1 MSSQAADVQEAI
13 SMSPEP
19 ATALTELPR
28 REWRD
33 TFFTLP
39 EATRKLVVADMDRS
53 ELEAFI
59 DLLDPD
65 EVTDVLGYADEET
78 RATVLSTLATE
89 RREKIEFLLS
99 FDPESAAGLMNLEF
113 VTVDESRT
121 FPEVTERVRRFE
133 DRTGRVPT
141 IFVTEDDDL
150 LGELPGVGLS
160 MADPE
165 TEAITDYVQ
174 ETPSVRYDREDEEV
188 LEVFKRNR
196 ERTVAVLDDDDD
208 VLGVLHAND
217 LLTMIEEARGET
229 LYEFTGVAEEE
240 SVLDGPAEKVR
251 RRYKW
256 LILNLGTAFMAAA
269 VVGLFESTITAI
281 AILAAYMPVV
291 AGMGGNAGTQAMA
304 VTVRGISMGQVSLKT
319 GKRVI
324 ANEVIAGAVNGLI
337 TGALVAVIAIA
348 FSLADYGLLLGAVI
362 GVSMVANLIIA
373 GFFGAITPLILDR
386 LGYDPATSATIFITT
401 ATDVLGFFVFLGL
414 AQAVLL

>member
-99 FDPESAAGLMNLEF
+99 FDPESAAGLMDLDF
-113 VTVDESRT
+113 VTVDESRA

-133 DRTGRVPT
+133 ERTGRVPT
-141 IFVTEDDDL
+141 IFVTDDDDDL
-150 LGELPGVGLS
+150 PGELPGIGLS

-165 TEAITDYVQ
+165 PI
-174 ETPSVRYDREDEEV
+174 R
-188 LEVFKRNR
+188 L
-196 ERTVAVLDDDDD
+196 RTTS
-208 VLGVLHAND
+208 G
-217 LLTMIEEARGET
+217 
-229 LYEFTGVAEEE
+229 
-240 SVLDGPAEKVR
+240 R
-251 RRYKW
+251 RRPFD
-256 LILNLGTAFMAAA
+256 T
-269 VVGLFESTITAI
+269 
-281 AILAAYMPVV
+281 
-291 AGMGGNAGTQAMA
+291 
-304 VTVRGISMGQVSLKT
+304 TVRTKKCWRCSSRTASEPSQCSTTMT
-319 GKRVI
+319 
-324 ANEVIAGAVNGLI
+324 
-337 TGALVAVIAIA
+337 T
-348 FSLADYGLLLGAVI
+348 FSAC
-362 GVSMVANLIIA
+362 
-373 GFFGAITPLILDR
+373 FTP
-386 LGYDPATSATIFITT
+386 TIC
-401 ATDVLGFFVFLGL
+401 
-414 AQAVLL
+414 